1 MSVCYVPN
9 IMLDIKGASKD
20 GQQMVPISEEFMVL
34 LSLGDWNRKKWLIGD
49 QSEREFHSLI
59 DSFNMCLLPIS

>member
-1 MSVCYVPN
+1 MPS

-20 GQQMVPISEEFMVL
+20 GQQMVPVSEEFMVL
-34 LSLGDWNRKKWLIGD
+34 LSLGDLYRKKWLIGD
-49 QSEREFHSLI
+49 QSEREFRSFT

>member
-34 LSLGDWNRKKWLIGD
+34 LSLGD
-49 QSEREFHSLI
+49 
-59 DSFNMCLLPIS
+59 